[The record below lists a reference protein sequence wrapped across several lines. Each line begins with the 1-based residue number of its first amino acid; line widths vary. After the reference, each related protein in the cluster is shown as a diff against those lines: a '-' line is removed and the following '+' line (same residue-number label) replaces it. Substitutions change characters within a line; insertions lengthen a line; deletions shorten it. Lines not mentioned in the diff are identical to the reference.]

1 MNLLIVC
8 TNLRLIVGK
17 SANKKLIRVR
27 KMLIFTDC
35 GRGHKVK
42 RSGCLGGEAWLHAGE
57 NDELKLHVA
66 ENWA

>member
-1 MNLLIVC
+1 
-8 TNLRLIVGK
+8 
-17 SANKKLIRVR
+17 
-27 KMLIFTDC
+27 MLIFTDC

-57 NDELKLHVA
+57 HDELKLHVA